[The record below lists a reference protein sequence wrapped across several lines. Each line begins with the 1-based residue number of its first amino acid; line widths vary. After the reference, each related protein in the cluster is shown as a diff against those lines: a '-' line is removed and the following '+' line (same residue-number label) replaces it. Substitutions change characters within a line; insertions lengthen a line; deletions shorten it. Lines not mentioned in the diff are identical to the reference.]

1 MVPALP
7 VLFVVTRISPCPAIF
22 IFSGAVME
30 MLPPFPVDE
39 VEAEM
44 NPSFL
49 KVMSSFGS
57 FL

>member
-1 MVPALP
+1 MVPASPLP
-7 VLFVVTRISPCPAIF
+7 VVSTEIFPSPEIS
-22 IFSGAVME
+22 IFSGARIF

-57 FL
+57 FW